1 MTPSIAQPIA
11 IISSLSGLNG
21 EVRLK
26 PLSRYFEDHIMSKYF
41 MVGYSKSNLKN
52 IVLDI
57 VKGKGK
63 KRIFKFKGVNTVIE
77 ANLIKGKTLFKE
89 VSKDD
94 KLNLVSED
102 LIGWSIKNEL
112 NEKIG
117 ELVNIMWLPS
127 NDIYIIKNGEK
138 EYLIPVIDEVIKQL
152 NYEKEEILINPIDGL
167 ID

>member
-1 MTPSIAQPIA
+1 MNSSIAQPIA

-26 PLSRYFEDHIMSKYF
+26 PLSRYFENHIVSKYF
-41 MVGYSKSNLKN
+41 MIGYSKSKLSN

-57 VKGKGK
+57 IRGKGK
-63 KRIFKFKGVNTVIE
+63 KRIFKFKGVNSVIE

-102 LIGWSIKNEL
+102 LIGWIIKNEL

-127 NDIYIIKNGEK
+127 NDIYIIKYREK
-138 EYLIPVIDEVIKQL
+138 EYLIPVIDEVIKRL
-152 NYEKEEILINPIDGL
+152 DYEKKEIIINPIDGL